1 MLSHLYGGNIV
12 RDKPADVVN
21 NLFLFDQKEFFPNQ
35 NPRNVSIDNL
45 GYVYIPVLQ
54 NIEPYLKRIFKPFIF

>member
-1 MLSHLYGGNIV
+1 MLNHLYDGKIV

-35 NPRNVSIDNL
+35 NPSNVSLDDV
-45 GYVYIPVLQ
+45 GYVYVPVM
-54 NIEPYLKRIFKPFIF
+54 I